1 MLNQRVLKFSS
12 PRLHVRSIKKWRGY
26 LHCASTRS
34 VSHFSFKLSA
44 TWACRF
50 WVELSH
56 SQSTNDAPIPCIVMQ
71 EGCRAET
78 LPFAVLGPGMAA
90 MNYYSHRKNKL
101 SLVLSH
107 LTALTN

>member
-12 PRLHVRSIKKWRGY
+12 PRLLVRSIKSGGVTY
-26 LHCASTRS
+26 I
-34 VSHFSFKLSA
+34 VSGRAVLHFSFNLSA
-44 TWACRF
+44 TWACRL

-56 SQSTNDAPIPCIVMQ
+56 WQLTNNVPIPCIAVQ

-78 LPFAVLGPGMAA
+78 LPFAVLGPDMTA

-101 SLVLSH
+101 SLLSH
-107 LTALTN
+107 LTALIN